1 MARKRKSV
9 ASTADLCPRDLN
21 EIPYIAWMNK
31 QIAAGRKP
39 AGPLPEGAP
48 GAGDTSFEAPRDVP
62 TRGRRDAD
70 RVASSRVNDDA
81 AFDDDAADSDYNE
94 CDEACDDDAD
104 SGEEEDKGMSPSE
117 DEVDAD
123 EDADDDDDAS
133 EEAQPATP
141 APRRSRASAAA
152 RTKTAAKGGEP
163 PCAAAKT
170 RNLHPVKRSVCPPR
184 ENTIFVAARWFMKD
198 ELGPL
203 LGKQGSQYWA
213 RLVRHLEQENPGW
226 VRGVNALQKQWRNLV
241 NMYKQIK
248 KGEKASGKGAMCKP
262 HWYSYMALFQ
272 NNKAVGNPHAVDG
285 GGAAHVNVP
294 CGFAVPS
301 TSAPCTSTPT
311 FTETATMTAA
321 KLVCETIKGC
331 HSDAMNRLEGLVRAW
346 MEQDARIAR
355 ERVQQPAPSPPAR
368 DDIPMHADNMTAT
381 HGRRGTTPLTLMRAR
396 RCGFAAPP
404 SEVGRLQ
411 SLAQPLAPFPQI
423 LLRARVTWLP
433 LELCYRATSPPW
445 VPVSGQVCPQCID
458 APNCA
463 HRFTHVVQD
472 DTTRRPCKN
481 APELAVIP
489 ARE

>member
-31 QIAAGRKP
+31 QIAGGRKP

-62 TRGRRDAD
+62 TRGRRHAD

-81 AFDDDAADSDYNE
+81 AFADDDDAADSDYNE
-94 CDEACDDDAD
+94 CDDACDDDAD

-123 EDADDDDDAS
+123 EDADEDEDAP

-141 APRRSRASAAA
+141 APRRGRASAAA
-152 RTKTAAKGGEP
+152 GTKTAAKGGEP
-163 PCAAAKT
+163 PRAAATT
-170 RNLHPVKRSVCPPR
+170 RNLHP
-184 ENTIFVAARWFMKD
+184 D

-213 RLVRHLEQENPGW
+213 RLARHLELENPGW

-248 KGEKASGKGAMCKP
+248 KGEKASGKGAVCKP
-262 HWYSYMALFQ
+262 HWYPYMALFQ

-285 GGAAHVNVP
+285 G
-294 CGFAVPS
+294 
-301 TSAPCTSTPT
+301 
-311 FTETATMTAA
+311 ETATMAAA

-331 HSDAMNRLEGLVRAW
+331 HSDAMSRLEGLVRAR
-346 MEQDARIAR
+346 MEQDA
-355 ERVQQPAPSPPAR
+355 PANACSSPPPPPA
-368 DDIPMHADNMTAT
+368 
-381 HGRRGTTPLTLMRAR
+381 GRR
-396 RCGFAAPP
+396 
-404 SEVGRLQ
+404 
-411 SLAQPLAPFPQI
+411 
-423 LLRARVTWLP
+423 
-433 LELCYRATSPPW
+433 
-445 VPVSGQVCPQCID
+445 
-458 APNCA
+458 
-463 HRFTHVVQD
+463 
-472 DTTRRPCKN
+472 
-481 APELAVIP
+481 
-489 ARE
+489 